1 MKSGCNLRR
10 RASAYQFRFALP
22 QRLASFLGRREI
34 VVGLR
39 TTAYRLAIKRAR
51 VLRTRVERLMEE
63 LDLVTVKAEAE
74 RLVRAWIDRQVAAV
88 ENNLA
93 SHGASYF
100 DAEEAAR
107 LGPEFLQETQNLFYT
122 VARINHEDDLRP
134 AIAALLAGQMAEARP
149 FLREAMK
156 MACAEIGI
164 AEEKLDGPAGP
175 MIERAVL
182 RGFLTLFDE
191 KFAIEG
197 GEVEPVPRYVAAPAQ
212 PTPQPAAAPA
222 PAPEKP
228 FFAAW
233 DDFVESKTTLKEW
246 KADMPNNA
254 RSARNTFEALVGD
267 PQPTRITKAVVS
279 DYKADLLRLPRYYDK
294 SRQWRD
300 LPLTKVGAAVVKF
313 RDENPKETV
322 PMLTPTTANKHL
334 TNLSTYWNWLEQN
347 GRLPEGLKNPFPGLK
362 SKRRRG
368 RAARDER
375 QMWPETLERKLYE
388 SPVWTGCLS
397 IHRRS
402 RPGPNIYRDALFWV
416 PLLGRLLGARE
427 DELCCR
433 KVGDIKFLD
442 GLCYLEI
449 RGSKT
454 DSSDRDVP
462 LPRRIL
468 DFGFLEYRFY
478 GRAPEEPLFP
488 ELIAQGPANRHSDA
502 FGGRF
507 SHYRHKIGVKEPLV
521 DFHSFRHNVTTD
533 LKNTA
538 GLNTGWIDEITG
550 HASDERMS
558 ESTRYTKLIYLT
570 NLKTAID
577 EVTIAANLS
586 HLRYAGPKGVAAP
599 GAQEDIVKFRKLA
612 EQEMRKKEGRN
623 EVTVKLKMK
632 PKTKVKAKA

>member
-39 TTAYRLAIKRAR
+39 TTVYRIAIKRAR

-63 LDLVTVKAEAE
+63 LDLVTVKAEVE
-74 RLVRAWIDRQVAAV
+74 RLVRAWIDRQVVAV

-93 SHGASYF
+93 THGASYF
-100 DAEEAAR
+100 DADEAAR
-107 LGPEFLQETQNLFYT
+107 LGPEFLRETQNLFYT
-122 VARINHEDDLRP
+122 VARIDHEDDLRP
-134 AIAALLAGQMAEARP
+134 AIATLLAGQMAEARP

-197 GEVEPVPRYVAAPAQ
+197 GEVEPVPRSAAAPA
-212 PTPQPAAAPA
+212 PPPPQPSAPQPSAAPA

-233 DDFVESKTTLKEW
+233 DAFVESKTRVKEW

-267 PQPTRITKAVVS
+267 PPPTRITKAVVS

-294 SRQWRD
+294 ARQWRD
-300 LPLTKVGAAVVKF
+300 LPLAKVGAAVEKF
-313 RDENPKETV
+313 REANPKETV
-322 PMLTPTTANKHL
+322 AMLTPTTANKHL

-368 RAARDER
+368 RAAREER
-375 QMWPETLERKLYE
+375 QMWPEALERKLYE

-402 RPGPNIYRDALFWV
+402 RPGPNIYRDALFWI

-433 KVGDIKFLD
+433 KVSDIKFLD

-462 LPRRIL
+462 LPRLIL

-478 GRAPEEPLFP
+478 GRAPEEPL
-488 ELIAQGPANRHSDA
+488 
-502 FGGRF
+502 
-507 SHYRHKIGVKEPLV
+507 IGVKEPLV
-521 DFHSFRHNVTTD
+521 DFHSFRHNVTTE

-538 GLNTGWIDEITG
+538 GLNTAWIDEITG
-550 HASDERMS
+550 HASDERMSESMS

-577 EVTIAANLS
+577 KVTIAADLS
-586 HLRYAGPKGVAAP
+586 HLRYAGPEGVQAP
-599 GAQEDIVKFRKLA
+599 GARKEIDMFRALA
-612 EQEMRKKEGRN
+612 EQEMRKKEGQN
-623 EVTVKLKMK
+623 QVKV
-632 PKTKVKAKA
+632 KTKVKAKA